1 MVFKLPLPSER
12 VGERPKFSNMKSI
25 AISGSPRENV
35 GKRDAKELRYQG
47 QVPAVLYGGATQTH
61 FSVSAADLKPVVYT
75 PVVQFIDLE
84 IAGTTSQAIIKDM
97 QFHPLTDEI
106 IHVDFLLLDETKPVT
121 IEIPIHLTGTSPG
134 VKMGGKLVQKL
145 RKLRI
150 KALPK
155 DHLDTIEV
163 SIEGLEVGKSVRVR
177 DISFPNLTITNTPED
192 TILSITTS
200 RALRQAEQEAAS
212 GKK

>member
-1 MVFKLPLPSER
+1 
-12 VGERPKFSNMKSI
+12 MKSI

-35 GKRDAKELRYQG
+35 GKRDAKELRYDG
-47 QVPAVLYGGATQTH
+47 KVPAVLYGGATQTH

-75 PVVQFIDLE
+75 PDVHFIDLDV
-84 IAGTTSQAIIKDM
+84 AGVKSQAVIQDI
-97 QFHPLTDEI
+97 QFHPLTEKI
-106 IHVDFLLLDETKPVT
+106 IHIDFLALDQNKP
-121 IEIPIHLTGTSPG
+121 IAIDIPVKLTGTSPG

-145 RKLRI
+145 RKL
-150 KALPK
+150 KVKGLPK
-155 DHLDTIEV
+155 DHVDTVDV

-177 DISFPNLTITNTPED
+177 EISLPNLQIVSAAED
-192 TILSITTS
+192 TIVSVTTS

>member
-1 MVFKLPLPSER
+1 
-12 VGERPKFSNMKSI
+12 MKSI

-35 GKRDAKELRYQG
+35 GKRDAKELRYNG
-47 QVPAVLYGGATQTH
+47 LVPAVLYGGPTQTH
-61 FSVSAADLKPVVYT
+61 FSVSAADLKPIIYT
-75 PVVQFIDLE
+75 PVVHFID
-84 IAGTTSQAIIKDM
+84 ITVAGVKSQAIIKDL
-97 QFHPLTDEI
+97 QFHPLTEKI
-106 IHVDFLLLDETKPVT
+106 LHVDFLLLDEKKPIT
-121 IEIPIHLTGTSPG
+121 IEIPIRLTGTSPG

-155 DHLDTIEV
+155 DHLDNIDV
-163 SIEGLEVGKSVRVR
+163 SIEGLDVGKSVRVS
-177 DISFPNLTITNTPED
+177 DLKLEKLIITNAKED
-192 TILSITTS
+192 TIVSVTTS

>member
-1 MVFKLPLPSER
+1 
-12 VGERPKFSNMKSI
+12 MKSI

-47 QVPAVLYGGATQTH
+47 MIPAVLYGGATQTH
-61 FSVSAADLKPVVYT
+61 FAVSAADLKPVVYT
-75 PVVQFIDLE
+75 PEVQFIDLE
-84 IAGTTSQAIIKDM
+84 VAGVTSQAIIKDM

-106 IHVDFLLLDETKPVT
+106 LHVDFLLLDEKKPVT
-121 IEIPIHLTGTSPG
+121 IEIPIRLTGTSPG

-145 RKLRI
+145 RKLAI
-150 KALPK
+150 KALPA
-155 DHLDTIEV
+155 DHVDTIEV

>member
-1 MVFKLPLPSER
+1 
-12 VGERPKFSNMKSI
+12 MKSI

-47 QVPAVLYGGATQTH
+47 LVPAVLYGGKTQTH
-61 FSVSAADLKPVVYT
+61 FAVSAADLKPVIYT
-75 PVVQFIDLE
+75 PVVHFID
-84 IAGTTSQAIIKDM
+84 ITVAGTKSTAVIQDI
-97 QFHPLTDEI
+97 QFHPLTEQI
-106 IHVDFLLLDETKPVT
+106 LHVDFLELDEKKPIA
-121 IEIPIHLTGTSPG
+121 IEIPINLTGTSPG

-155 DHLDTIEV
+155 DHLDTIDV
-163 SIEGLEVGKSVRVR
+163 SIEGLEVGKSVRVG
-177 DISFPNLTITNTPED
+177 DLQFDKLTITNAKED
-192 TILSITTS
+192 TIVYVTTS
-200 RALRQAEQEAAS
+200 RALRQAEQEA